1 MDPDDPA
8 TEPGAEPGDDDR
20 ADARD
25 EGAAQGQH
33 VHGFGGGPECT
44 LCPVC
49 VLLQALG
56 STRPD
61 VTSHLMRAAR
71 ELTLAL
77 KAAVEGQVEA
87 LDRAQAATTQ
97 RLQRIRIDDA

>member
-1 MDPDDPA
+1 MDTVDPVDP
-8 TEPGAEPGDDDR
+8 TDPEEPTG
-20 ADARD
+20 
-25 EGAAQGQH
+25 GAAAGGQH
-33 VHGFGGGPECT
+33 VHGFGGSPECT

-61 VTSHLMRAAR
+61 VVQHLMGAAR
-71 ELTLAL
+71 ELALAL

-87 LDRAQAATTQ
+87 LDRAEAAAAQ
-97 RLQRIRIDDA
+97 RLQRIRID